1 MTVLAKDANS
11 YAIQALRPSSTEAL
25 AVSGSATSATAVSSN
40 IVRLY
45 STVDCF
51 FEVTGTATT
60 SSTPLPAGAVEFVRV
75 ESTDVLSIITNG
87 STGTFYVTEMV

>member
-1 MTVLAKDANS
+1 MSVLAKDANS
-11 YAIQALRPSSTEAL
+11 YAIQTLRPSGTEAF
-25 AVSGSATSATAVSSN
+25 AVSGSASSSSALSTNV
-40 IVRLY
+40 VRLY

-75 ESTDVLSIITNG
+75 EDTDVLSVITG
-87 STGTFYVTEMV
+87 GGTGTFYVTEMI